1 VSRPAKILVVDDTP
15 ANVKLLAD
23 LLAVKGYVV
32 STAVNGEE
40 ALAKVASD
48 APDLVLLDVM
58 MPGLSGYDV
67 CRRIRERPD
76 TALLPVVLVTS
87 LDPQQERVKG
97 MEAGADDF
105 LSKPINQA
113 ELFARVRSLLRV
125 KSLQDE
131 VRRQADDIKAWNAKL
146 EQRVAEQVAQL
157 ERLGRLK
164 NFFSPQVSDAIV
176 AGGEGLL
183 KTHRREVT
191 VVFTD
196 LRGFTA
202 FIDSAEPEEVME
214 VLHAY
219 HRELGR
225 IIFAHGGTLEHFTG
239 DGIMIFF
246 NDPVPMERPVHAA
259 GRMALAMQQAF
270 VPLAEGWRKRG
281 FELGLGIGIATGYA
295 TLGAIG
301 FEGRWDYAAIGSVTN
316 LAARLCGEA
325 KAGEILLERKALAR
339 LEGAAATEAAGELTL
354 KGFGKPIPALRLL
367 SLDAAPNA

>member
-1 VSRPAKILVVDDTP
+1 MSTPAKVLVVDDTP

-23 LLAVKGYVV
+23 LLGVKGYAVC
-32 STAVNGEE
+32 TAVNGEE
-40 ALAKVASD
+40 ALAKVASE

-67 CRRIRERPD
+67 CRRLREHPD

-97 MEAGADDF
+97 IEAGADDF
-105 LSKPINQA
+105 LSKPINQP
-113 ELFARVRSLLRV
+113 ELFARVKSLLRV
-125 KSLQDE
+125 KSLQDQ
-131 VRRQADDIKAWNAKL
+131 VRHQADDIKAWNAKL
-146 EQRVAEQVAQL
+146 EQRVTEQVAQL

-164 NFFSPQVSDAIV
+164 NFFSPQLAEAIV
-176 AGGEGLL
+176 AGGEDLL

-196 LRGFTA
+196 LRGFTS
-202 FIDSAEPEEVME
+202 FTDSSEPEEVME
-214 VLHAY
+214 VLNAY
-219 HRELGR
+219 HALLGR
-225 IIFAHGGTLEHFTG
+225 IIFAHGGTLEHFAG

-246 NDPVPMERPVHAA
+246 NDPLPMPQPAHAA
-259 GRMALAMQQAF
+259 ARMALAMQKEYL
-270 VPLAEGWRKRG
+270 PLAEGWRTRG

-339 LEGAAATEAAGELTL
+339 LEGAARTEAVGELTL
-354 KGFGKPIPALRLL
+354 KGFNKPISALRLL
-367 SLDAAPNA
+367 SLEAAANA